1 MSSCMW
7 ISIWTEPSP
16 TFGWEPSSDRVGQG
30 GDESEENDSFAVWER
45 REGGMAERQRQEASA
60 SSTKTPITHHGSESR
75 IVPALTLGCYNK
87 TMQGHNVPIHHQHS
101 HGCWETLVP
110 PPPQPLL
117 SQCEIERPTLFRWFT
132 ILWLNIR
139 WKRRCDSCWLAVV
152 VDIVFSPSHFVSL
165 PASYRSSPFFHVC
178 SVCAAG
184 SPHVGRT
191 FFQKNLPRL
200 LRGFHNNTLKSIHP
214 YF

>member
-110 PPPQPLL
+110 PPTPTPPFTMWNSTSNPFPLVDNFMTEHPMKEKMRL
-117 SQCEIERPTLFRWFT
+117 SLTCS
-132 ILWLNIR
+132 
-139 WKRRCDSCWLAVV
+139 SCWYC
-152 VDIVFSPSHFVSL
+152 F
-165 PASYRSSPFFHVC
+165 
-178 SVCAAG
+178 
-184 SPHVGRT
+184 
-191 FFQKNLPRL
+191 
-200 LRGFHNNTLKSIHP
+200 
-214 YF
+214 